1 MVEHQQGAEP
11 INLLYRLTT
20 MTHSKQSAQDILA
33 ARMAEIAKKNPNN
46 AQRQPE
52 NQQQGTAVIQS
63 HLSPNRHP
71 NADFFV
77 IDVFDASLK
86 DDLASMEHPIF
97 ALKAGDTRI
106 RRYEHNGNSVTVKPN
121 SLGCATIH
129 DKDIWI
135 YCVSALMAAKNRGE
149 PLNRTIRFTAYDFLV
164 STNRKTSGEYYRLL
178 RESLFRLAETRII
191 TNIKTGKYRKESNF
205 GLLDRVNII
214 YKDETDENS
223 PIIAIEV
230 TLPDWLYRAIEAKQ
244 VKTISPDY
252 FRLRKPLD
260 RRIYE
265 LCAKHCGKQK
275 EWYISLENLHKKS
288 GSMATL
294 REFRRAVRS
303 LVASNDLPDY
313 RLTYDDKK
321 DVLKVRNRDLF
332 KFLKK

>member
-1 MVEHQQGAEP
+1 
-11 INLLYRLTT
+11 

-33 ARMAEIAKKNPNN
+33 ARMAEIAKKNPRNV
-46 AQRQPE
+46 QRQPE
-52 NQQQGTAVIQS
+52 NEQQSKFQQSSNKAVVQS
-63 HLSPNRHP
+63 HLSPKRHP

-97 ALKAGDTRI
+97 ALKNGDTRN
-106 RRYEHNGNSVTVKPN
+106 RFYEHNGNTVTIMP
-121 SLGCATIH
+121 SSFGCATIY
-129 DKDIWI
+129 DKDVWI
-135 YCVSALMAAKNRGE
+135 YCISALINAQNNNEPINRVV
-149 PLNRTIRFTAYDFLV
+149 RFTAYDFLV
-164 STNRKTSGEYYRLL
+164 STNRNTSGRYYQLL
-178 RESLFRLAETRII
+178 REALFRLAGTRII
-191 TNIKTGKYRKESNF
+191 TNVKTGNYRLESNF
-205 GLLDRVNII
+205 GLLDKVDII

-230 TLPDWLYRAIEAKQ
+230 TLPDWLFRSIEAKQ
-244 VKTISPDY
+244 VKTISADY

-275 EWYISLENLHKKS
+275 EWHISLEILHRKS

-294 REFRRAVRS
+294 RRFRQAIKE

-321 DVLKVRNRDLF
+321 DVLKVRNRDLVIF
-332 KFLKK
+332 RK

>member
-1 MVEHQQGAEP
+1 
-11 INLLYRLTT
+11 

-33 ARMAEIAKKNPNN
+33 ARMAEIAKKNPRN

-52 NQQQGTAVIQS
+52 NEQQSKFQQSSNKAVVQS
-63 HLSPNRHP
+63 HLSPKRHP

-97 ALKAGDTRI
+97 ALKNGDTRN
-106 RRYEHNGNSVTVKPN
+106 RFYEHNGNTITIMPS
-121 SLGCATIH
+121 SFGCATIY
-129 DKDIWI
+129 DKDVWI
-135 YCVSALMAAKNRGE
+135 YCISALINAQNNNEPINRVV
-149 PLNRTIRFTAYDFLV
+149 RFTAYDFLV
-164 STNRKTSGEYYRLL
+164 STNRNTSGRYYQLL
-178 RESLFRLAETRII
+178 REALFRLAGTRII
-191 TNIKTGKYRKESNF
+191 TNVKTGNYRLESNF
-205 GLLDRVNII
+205 GLLDKVDII

-230 TLPDWLYRAIEAKQ
+230 TLPDWLFRSIEAKQ
-244 VKTISPDY
+244 VKTISADY

-275 EWYISLENLHKKS
+275 EWHISLEILHRKS

-294 REFRRAVRS
+294 RRFRQAIKE

-321 DVLKVRNRDLF
+321 DVLRVRNRNWS
-332 KFLKK
+332 KFLRKLS

>member
-1 MVEHQQGAEP
+1 
-11 INLLYRLTT
+11 

-33 ARMAEIAKKNPNN
+33 ARMAEIAKKNPRN

-52 NQQQGTAVIQS
+52 NEQQSKFQQSSNKAVVQS
-63 HLSPNRHP
+63 HLSPKRHP

-97 ALKAGDTRI
+97 ALKNGDTRN
-106 RRYEHNGNSVTVKPN
+106 RFSEHNGNTITIMPS
-121 SLGCATIH
+121 SFGCATIY
-129 DKDIWI
+129 DKDVWI
-135 YCVSALMAAKNRGE
+135 YCISALINAQNNNEPINRVV
-149 PLNRTIRFTAYDFLV
+149 RFTAYDFLV
-164 STNRKTSGEYYRLL
+164 STNRNTSGRYYQLL
-178 RESLFRLAETRII
+178 REALFRLAGTRII
-191 TNIKTGKYRKESNF
+191 TNVKTGNYRLESNF
-205 GLLDRVNII
+205 GLLDKVDII

-230 TLPDWLYRAIEAKQ
+230 TLPDWLFRSIEAKQ
-244 VKTISPDY
+244 VKTISADY

-275 EWYISLENLHKKS
+275 EWHISLETLHKKS

-294 REFRRAVRS
+294 RRFRQAIKE

-321 DVLKVRNRDLF
+321 DVLRVRNRDLVIF
-332 KFLKK
+332 RK

>member
-1 MVEHQQGAEP
+1 
-11 INLLYRLTT
+11 

-33 ARMAEIAKKNPNN
+33 ARMAEIAKKNPRN

-52 NQQQGTAVIQS
+52 NEQQSKFQQSSNKAVVQS
-63 HLSPNRHP
+63 HLSPKRHP

-97 ALKAGDTRI
+97 ALKNGDTRN
-106 RRYEHNGNSVTVKPN
+106 RFYEHNGNTITIMPS
-121 SLGCATIH
+121 SFGCATIY
-129 DKDIWI
+129 DKDVWI
-135 YCVSALMAAKNRGE
+135 YCISALINAQNNNEPINRVV
-149 PLNRTIRFTAYDFLV
+149 RFTAYDFLV
-164 STNRKTSGEYYRLL
+164 STNRNTSGRYYQLL
-178 RESLFRLAETRII
+178 REALFRLAGTRII
-191 TNIKTGKYRKESNF
+191 TNVKTGNYRLESNF
-205 GLLDRVNII
+205 GLLDKVDII

-230 TLPDWLYRAIEAKQ
+230 TLPDWLFRSIEAKQ
-244 VKTISPDY
+244 VKTITADY

-265 LCAKHCGKQK
+265 LCAKHCGRQK
-275 EWYISLENLHKKS
+275 EWHISLETLYKKS

-294 REFRRAVRS
+294 RRFRQAIKE

-313 RLTYDDKK
+313 RLVYDDKK

-332 KFLKK
+332 KLLKN

>member
-1 MVEHQQGAEP
+1 
-11 INLLYRLTT
+11 

-46 AQRQPE
+46 TQRQPE
-52 NQQQGTAVIQS
+52 NAKQGTAVVQS
-63 HLSPNRHP
+63 HLSPKRHP

-97 ALKAGDTRI
+97 ALKNGDTRN
-106 RRYEHNGNSVTVKPN
+106 RFYEHNGNTITIMPS
-121 SLGCATIH
+121 SFGCATIY
-129 DKDIWI
+129 DKDVWI
-135 YCVSALMAAKNRGE
+135 YCISALINAQNNNEPINRVV
-149 PLNRTIRFTAYDFLV
+149 RFTAYDFLV
-164 STNRKTSGEYYRLL
+164 STNRNTSGRYYQLL
-178 RESLFRLAETRII
+178 REALFRLAGTRII
-191 TNIKTGKYRKESNF
+191 TNVKTGNYRLESNF
-205 GLLDRVNII
+205 GLLDKVDII
-214 YKDETDENS
+214 YKDKTDENS

-230 TLPDWLYRAIEAKQ
+230 TLPDWLFRSIEAKQ
-244 VKTISPDY
+244 VKTISADY

-275 EWYISLENLHKKS
+275 EWHISLGTLHKKS

-321 DVLKVRNRDLF
+321 DVLKVRNRDWS
-332 KFLKK
+332 KFLKKAP